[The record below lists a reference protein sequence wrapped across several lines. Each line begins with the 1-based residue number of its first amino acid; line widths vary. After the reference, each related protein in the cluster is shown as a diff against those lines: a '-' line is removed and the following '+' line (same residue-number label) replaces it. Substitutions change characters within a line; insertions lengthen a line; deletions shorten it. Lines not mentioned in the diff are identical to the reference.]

1 MKREL
6 SCLSIKIYLIHYS
19 IKPVDLSWRFIN
31 LFLVNQRQRL
41 NQTATEWWSFQL
53 LFDVQFVGFDSWRSR
68 IWCSIISMIIWS
80 KMAHSGVPKHSDICD
95 KTPMLLILTLH
106 TLLNPHNIIFF
117 TKNARG
123 FLIKLA
129 ILGHPTKI
137 NKLVNLEKT

>member
-1 MKREL
+1 
-6 SCLSIKIYLIHYS
+6 
-19 IKPVDLSWRFIN
+19 
-31 LFLVNQRQRL
+31 
-41 NQTATEWWSFQL
+41 
-53 LFDVQFVGFDSWRSR
+53 
-68 IWCSIISMIIWS
+68 
-80 KMAHSGVPKHSDICD
+80 MAHSGVPKHSDICD